1 MHEFL
6 TDNRDELIERCR
18 GKVSARLHRQATEEQ
33 LCQGVPLFLE
43 QLIHTLIAED
53 AGVDDVAVRI
63 SGPSG
68 GDTLDLSEIGI
79 AAAAHGKT
87 LQALGFTVEQV
98 VHDYGDLCQAITEL
112 AQEKESPF
120 QVEEFRTL
128 NRCLDN
134 AIADA
139 VAEFS
144 SRQSSVEAKRMASEA
159 NDRLEFL
166 VHDLRNALEATDLS
180 VRAIELGGLPLSG
193 ATDSM
198 LKRNLASLRNLVDS
212 SIAEAC
218 AARDPLLTSSRPPL

>member
-1 MHEFL
+1 MSASIKVATICLYASGVCAATHEFEKQKCHMHM
-6 TDNRDELIERCR
+6 RDGLAQRTHPMIGHSTSPINVGCVKSFGAVQVSRSLQR
-18 GKVSARLHRQATEEQ
+18 GNAAQQRLPPSA
-33 LCQGVPLFLE
+33 
-43 QLIHTLIAED
+43 
-53 AGVDDVAVRI
+53 
-63 SGPSG
+63 
-68 GDTLDLSEIGI
+68 
-79 AAAAHGKT
+79 
-87 LQALGFTVEQV
+87 
-98 VHDYGDLCQAITEL
+98 L

-134 AIADA
+134 SIADA